1 MLKKVVVREAVLE
14 DARLIADLTRKA
26 WAGKC
31 PPTARGHRDTWVNV
45 SEDLHRGGAFIL
57 TVDGTPA
64 GSLRWAPV
72 DEDESIW
79 KIRRLGVVPAFCG
92 HNLSQHLV
100 EAVIHHAQLCD
111 VTELRLF
118 LHRYLEPLTPLY
130 EAYGFEPAPEMEFS
144 TRDTLDPPPLMMR
157 KTLYD

>member
-1 MLKKVVVREAVLE
+1 MLKKIIVREALLD

-45 SEDLHRGGAFIL
+45 SEDLHKGGAFIL
-57 TVDGTPA
+57 LIDGTPA

-72 DEDESIW
+72 DE
-79 KIRRLGVVPAFCG
+79 L
-92 HNLSQHLV
+92 
-100 EAVIHHAQLCD
+100 
-111 VTELRLF
+111 
-118 LHRYLEPLTPLY
+118 
-130 EAYGFEPAPEMEFS
+130 APEIEFS